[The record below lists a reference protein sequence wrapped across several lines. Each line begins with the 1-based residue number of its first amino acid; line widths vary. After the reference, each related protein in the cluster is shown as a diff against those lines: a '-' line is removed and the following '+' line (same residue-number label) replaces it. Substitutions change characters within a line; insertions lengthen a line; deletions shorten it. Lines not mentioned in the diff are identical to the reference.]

1 MNISKLQADIQ
12 IKQDILNFLN
22 EGGNVK
28 VCKAAKPRK
37 SEVTFRNNKY
47 TVYNMGHQKAC
58 GRGFMDGTA
67 NLPAFG
73 IVKGL

>member
-12 IKQDILNFLN
+12 LKQDILNFLN
-22 EGGNVK
+22 EGGAVK
-28 VCKAAKPRK
+28 VCKASKPRK

-47 TVYNMGHQKAC
+47 TIFNMGHQKAC
-58 GRGFMDGTA
+58 GRGFMNGTA

>member
-22 EGGNVK
+22 EGGVVK

-37 SEVTFRNNKY
+37 SEMVFSSKGAVFTKGR
-47 TVYNMGHQKAC
+47 MKA
-58 GRGFMDGTA
+58 RFSGFASVDERIA
-67 NLPAFG
+67 
-73 IVKGL
+73 

>member
-1 MNISKLQADIQ
+1 MNISKLQSDIE

-22 EGGNVK
+22 EGGTVK

-47 TVYNMGHQKAC
+47 TVFNMGHQKAC
-58 GRGFMDGTA
+58 IRGFFKGTV
-67 NLPAFG
+67 G
-73 IVKGL
+73 VVS